1 MMKNRFIHILIL
13 LLVFFQN
20 AWAMEQT
27 YRSVCDSIESSH
39 ETSIELEHE
48 IELVA
53 QDINSPTEHQ
63 HQCNHMGTPLIGL
76 IQIIDETNIDLNHY
90 YPEIPSKHLHSI
102 TNKPAIPPPIV

>member
-20 AWAMEQT
+20 SWAMEQT

-39 ETSIELEHE
+39 EASIERGYE
-48 IELVA
+48 IELDA
-53 QDINSPTEHQ
+53 QDVNSQADHR
-63 HQCNHMGTPLIGL
+63 HHCNHMGTPLIGL
-76 IQIIDETNIDLNHY
+76 IQIFDETNIALNHY
-90 YPEIPSKHLHSI
+90 YPEIPSKDLHSI